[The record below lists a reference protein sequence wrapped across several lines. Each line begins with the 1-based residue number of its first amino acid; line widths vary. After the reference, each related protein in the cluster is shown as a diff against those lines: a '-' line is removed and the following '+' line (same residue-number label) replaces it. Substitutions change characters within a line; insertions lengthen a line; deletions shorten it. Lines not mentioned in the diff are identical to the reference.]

1 MYKILLLFAA
11 IFYSFTVSA
20 GECRVV
26 NNASELAFDDIRIGA
41 LKRQVTMGKSYAVLK
56 KSISFTANCDNVSNF
71 SIYYLAKNDGKTY
84 SLDQGNGL
92 YTLRIRNIIL
102 NGRERQPKYQD
113 SNQHASH
120 LLPGREVSVENIQTG
135 NQNISISLDVELLI
149 DPTKPDDN
157 VSSSGEFVIHS
168 D

>member
-1 MYKILLLFAA
+1 MYRILLLFAA

-26 NNASELAFDDIRIGA
+26 NNAGELAFDDIRIGA

-102 NGRERQPKYQD
+102 NGREREPKYQD
-113 SNQHASH
+113 SNQHASQ
-120 LLPGREVSVENIQTG
+120 LLPGREVSVDNIQAG
-135 NQNISISLDVELLI
+135 DQNISISMDVELLI
-149 DPTKPDDN
+149 DPTKSDDN

-168 D
+168 Y